1 MRLLASLMLSL
12 GLLAA
17 LAGPS
22 LAAAASAETAAAL
35 DDFAGSWVGR
45 STPGSDRE
53 RAATLA
59 IEPRP
64 KGAFR
69 VEWDSFEADAS
80 GDVTR
85 RGGRLVFRPS
95 KAPGIWLAD
104 VKRDPFETLAA
115 WAVIDDR
122 ALLVSTVSLRPDGR
136 LERQLYRR
144 TLTADGL
151 ALSYR
156 RWLDQDLDREI
167 DAEFL
172 RVKSMPAGKAR

>member
-1 MRLLASLMLSL
+1 MRLLAFLILAL
-12 GLLAA
+12 GLLVAPEGSFPAA
-17 LAGPS
+17 R
-22 LAAAASAETAAAL
+22 AETAATL
-35 DDFAGSWVGR
+35 GDFAGSWVGR

-53 RAATLA
+53 RAATLV

-64 KGAFR
+64 KNGFR
-69 VEWDSFEADAS
+69 IEWDSFEADRS

-85 RGGRLVFRPS
+85 RGGRLAFRPS
-95 KAPGIWLAD
+95 KAPGVWLAD
-104 VKRDPFETLAA
+104 VSKDPFETLAA
-115 WAVIDDR
+115 WAVIEGR

-144 TLTADGL
+144 TLTPDGL

-167 DAEFL
+167 EAEFL
-172 RVKSMPAGKAR
+172 PVKSMPARRPR